1 MTVDGAVELFTR
13 AFIAAMK
20 FAGPMLLAALVVGV
34 VVGILQAATQVNEA
48 SVSFG
53 AKLLAVGITFAA
65 LGSWTL
71 RQFVDYTSRTLASIS
86 DIVR

>member
-1 MTVDGAVELFTR
+1 MTVDGAVELFLH

-20 FAGPMLLAALVVGV
+20 FAGPMLVVALVVGV

-53 AKLLAVGITFAA
+53 AKLLAVGITFAM

-86 DIVR
+86 DVVR

>member
-20 FAGPMLLAALVVGV
+20 FAGPMLMVALVVGV
-34 VVGILQAATQVNEA
+34 VVGVLQAATQVQEA

-53 AKLLAVGITFAA
+53 AKLLAVGLTFAV

-86 DIVR
+86 DIAR

>member
-13 AFIAAMK
+13 AFIAAVK
-20 FAGPMLLAALVVGV
+20 FAGPMLLVALLVGV
-34 VVGILQAATQVNEA
+34 VVGVLQAATQVNEA

>member
-1 MTVDGAVELFTR
+1 MTVDGAVVLFTQ
-13 AFIAAMK
+13 AFLIAVK
-20 FAGPMLLAALVVGV
+20 VAGPMLLAALLVGLVVGV
-34 VVGILQAATQVNEA
+34 LQAATQINEA

-71 RQFVDYTSRTLASIS
+71 RQFVDYTSRTIASIS
-86 DIVR
+86 DVVR

>member
-1 MTVDGAVELFTR
+1 MTIDGVVELFTR

-20 FAGPMLLAALVVGV
+20 FAGPMLLVALVVGV
-34 VVGILQAATQVNEA
+34 VVGVLQAATQVNEA

-53 AKLLAVGITFAA
+53 AKLLAVGVTFAV
-65 LGSWTL
+65 LGAWTL
-71 RQFVDYTSRTLASIS
+71 RQFVDYTSRTLASIA

>member
-13 AFIAAMK
+13 AFIAAVK
-20 FAGPMLLAALVVGV
+20 FAGPMLLVALVVGV
-34 VVGILQAATQVNEA
+34 AVGILQAATQVNEA